1 MRPHAPRARVRPVSF
16 PAHLIM
22 LGKLGNKGKRILCA
36 GRPPRSTASTSCATP
51 SACTSTTLS
60 LTSSGASA
68 PASQATAT
76 AKSASASAATAP
88 APLHSLTESYQFCV
102 QLATVLDTVKRVMRE
117 LGPSAG
123 QDAAVVGPVA
133 AQCRLDPF
141 ASSVARVAEAV
152 EVLHTLGPTVCPVQ
166 YFVRRFQEFVA
177 AEAVVELSTHHLLS
191 IARREVLGSRAEC
204 LLRHVATAEGVT
216 PLLACYLNARREDVA
231 TIVDSVGIPAGV
243 IDLDRRAPDA
253 AAAARDTPSAVSR
266 MVCPGYMGS
275 HSPLSAPLC
284 VPEDLLPCI
293 RRLALLDSDRRPPLI
308 LVASGR
314 DGHPLDFVL
323 ETFVDL
329 AVVPGAVRVLNLME
343 EEAPSGSTAAAAA
356 AAAACSPA
364 GTAAAPPSSTAMLSP
379 ADIEGLEACIRSGVP
394 VVIRTSGGVPTALA
408 LHARLR
414 LHVMHVR
421 KGVLDRHLQDQGFA
435 PVTRVSWGAHHG
447 RRLWDAVAA
456 CPGLGAQPLPTP
468 PWRPAA
474 PAVLHGPGTKGPPGR
489 GDPDPEDVALLSEM
503 LHTGQ
508 EGVQLCQGATALV
521 KDVAAAYAAYR
532 RRRGYFRAAAA
543 PGGITAEAIT
553 AAACVVSDLWDEGLA
568 VGYLAPVGCV
578 CGVQC
583 RPHAGGAPDMD
594 LDAAMEA

>member
-1 MRPHAPRARVRPVSF
+1 MP
-16 PAHLIM
+16 M
-22 LGKLGNKGKRILCA
+22 
-36 GRPPRSTASTSCATP
+36 TQ
-51 SACTSTTLS
+51 
-60 LTSSGASA
+60 
-68 PASQATAT
+68 PASQDTTVTAASASASGPAPGPASSTAASAAATAT
-76 AKSASASAATAP
+76 APRQAG
-88 APLHSLTESYQFCV
+88 SLTESYQFCV
-102 QLATVLDTVKRVMRE
+102 QLATVLDTVKRVLRE

-152 EVLHTLGPTVCPVQ
+152 QVLHTLGPTVCPVQ

-177 AEAVVELSTHHLLS
+177 AEAVVELTSHHLLS

-204 LLRHVATAEGVT
+204 LLRHVATAGDVT

-231 TIVDSVGIPAGV
+231 TIVDAVGIPLGV
-243 IDLDRRAPDA
+243 IDLGRLAPDA
-253 AAAARDTPSAVSR
+253 AAAARDTPAAVSR
-266 MVCPGYMGS
+266 MVCPAYMGT
-275 HSPLSAPLC
+275 HSAHSAPLC

-314 DGHPLDFVL
+314 ECHPLDFML

-329 AVVPGAVRVLNLME
+329 AVVPGAVRVLNLMDTGGVGGSNTGSGCS
-343 EEAPSGSTAAAAA
+343 SGSGAAAAGTGTAAAASSAPSSASSFSSTSRCPPA
-356 AAAACSPA
+356 AAA
-364 GTAAAPPSSTAMLSP
+364 TLAPP
-379 ADIEGLEACIRSGVP
+379 DIEELEACIRSGVP
-394 VVIRTSGGVPTALA
+394 VVIRTTTGVPAALA

-421 KGVLDRHLQDQGFA
+421 KADLDRHLQGQGFA
-435 PVTRVSWGAHHG
+435 AVTRGSWAAHHG
-447 RRLWDAVAA
+447 RRLWDAVVA
-456 CPGLGAQPLPTP
+456 CPRLGAQPLPTP
-468 PWRPAA
+468 RWRPAA

-503 LHTGQ
+503 LHSGQ
-508 EGVQLCQGATALV
+508 EGVQLCQGATAPV
-521 KDVAAAYAAYR
+521 KDVAVAYAAYR
-532 RRRGYFRAAAA
+532 QRRGYFRPAAA

-553 AAACVVSDLWDEGLA
+553 AAAGIVSDLWDEGLA

-578 CGVQC
+578 CGVLC

>member
-1 MRPHAPRARVRPVSF
+1 MCAARPQ
-16 PAHLIM
+16 
-22 LGKLGNKGKRILCA
+22 
-36 GRPPRSTASTSCATP
+36 RSSTTAASTST
-51 SACTSTTLS
+51 
-60 LTSSGASA
+60 
-68 PASQATAT
+68 
-76 AKSASASAATAP
+76 SASASAATPLSATQPASQASTATAASGPGTGSATAGTAP
-88 APLHSLTESYQFCV
+88 RQPVSLTESYQFCV
-102 QLATVLDTVKRVMRE
+102 QLATVLDAVKRVLRD
-117 LGPSAG
+117 LGPTAG

-133 AQCRLDPF
+133 SQCRLDPF

-177 AEAVVELSTHHLLS
+177 AEAVVELTSHHLLS

-204 LLRHVATAEGVT
+204 LLRHVATAGDVT

-231 TIVDSVGIPAGV
+231 TIVDAVGIPLGV
-243 IDLDRRAPDA
+243 IDLGRLAPDA
-253 AAAARDTPSAVSR
+253 AAAARDTPAAVSR
-266 MVCPGYMGS
+266 MVCPAYLGS
-275 HSPLSAPLC
+275 HSPHSAPLC

-314 DGHPLDFVL
+314 ECHPVDFVL

-329 AVVPGAVRVLNLME
+329 AVVPGAVRVLNLMDTVGDGGCS
-343 EEAPSGSTAAAAA
+343 ASTGGGAAVGIGSAAGTATGGAAAAA
-356 AAAACSPA
+356 AAAG
-364 GTAAAPPSSTAMLSP
+364 GTAASACQNGPSMVAAATAATLSP
-379 ADIEGLEACIRSGVP
+379 ADIEGLEACIRTGVP
-394 VVIRTSGGVPTALA
+394 VVIRTTTGVPAALA

-421 KGVLDRHLQDQGFA
+421 KGALDRHLQGQGFA
-435 PVTRVSWGAHHG
+435 AVTRGSWVAHHG
-447 RRLWDAVAA
+447 RRLWDAVVA
-456 CPGLGAQPLPTP
+456 CPRLGAQPLPTP
-468 PWRPAA
+468 RWRPAA

-508 EGVQLCQGATALV
+508 EGVQLCQGATAPV
-521 KDVAAAYAAYR
+521 KDVAVAYAAYR
-532 RRRGYFRAAAA
+532 QRRGYFRAAAA

-553 AAACVVSDLWDEGLA
+553 AAACVVSDLWDEGLG

-583 RPHAGGAPDMD
+583 GPCAGSDDGDGDGAY
-594 LDAAMEA
+594 MEP